1 MAGEMPCERVAT
13 VGITAEAERVMVADK
28 RETSIVKNFFQEN
41 GQEANFADKTLTD
54 QIQQLKEVQAEM
66 KKAKKEAVKK
76 LKNLQRQKKRL
87 SVKARLLSDDDLV
100 QVLKLR
106 RAKAEQ
112 SKASSKSKGSHEWPG
127 EDE

>member
-1 MAGEMPCERVAT
+1 MVAT
-13 VGITAEAERVMVADK
+13 VAVTAEAERGMVAK
-28 RETSIVKNFFQEN
+28 TPETSIVKNFLQEK

-66 KKAKKEAVKK
+66 KTAKKEAVKK
-76 LKNLQRQKKRL
+76 LKDLQRQNKRL

-112 SKASSKSKGSHEWPG
+112 STASSKSKSSHECPG
-127 EDE
+127 DDE